1 MNNNEVKNVENKQNN
16 SLMRKTKVQLVEI
29 ILRKD
34 SIEKNLRDDIAN
46 TKIELN
52 KVKTEINMAQCDY
65 SRLKSDYSKL
75 KSDYSR
81 LDSDHSRVKSDY
93 FKLDSDYSSL
103 DSDYLKLDSDYFK
116 LKSDY
121 INMCDMC
128 KEKTLVESELKNTIN
143 KQRGFIW
150 FLVIM
155 FVISITANIA
165 LYLI

>member
-46 TKIELN
+46 TKVELN
-52 KVKTEINMAQCDY
+52 KVKTKIDTMQCNY
-65 SRLKSDYSKL
+65 SKLMSDYSKL
-75 KSDYSR
+75 KN
-81 LDSDHSRVKSDY
+81 
-93 FKLDSDYSSL
+93 
-103 DSDYLKLDSDYFK
+103 
-116 LKSDY
+116 DY
-121 INMCDMC
+121 IYMCD
-128 KEKTLVESELKNTIN
+128 EKTLVESELKNKIN
-143 KQRGFIW
+143 EQRGFIW

>member
-46 TKIELN
+46 TKVELN
-52 KVKTEINMAQCDY
+52 KAKTEINNIQYDHSELMSDYAKLKNDY
-65 SRLKSDYSKL
+65 SD
-75 KSDYSR
+75 
-81 LDSDHSRVKSDY
+81 
-93 FKLDSDYSSL
+93 
-103 DSDYLKLDSDYFK
+103 
-116 LKSDY
+116 
-121 INMCDMC
+121 MCD
-128 KEKTLVESELKNTIN
+128 EKILVEYELHNTIN
-143 KQRGFIW
+143 KQRGLIW
-150 FLVIM
+150 FLVII

>member
-46 TKIELN
+46 TKAELN
-52 KVKTEINMAQCDY
+52 KAKTEINNMQYDRSELMSNYAKLKNDY
-65 SRLKSDYSKL
+65 SD
-75 KSDYSR
+75 
-81 LDSDHSRVKSDY
+81 
-93 FKLDSDYSSL
+93 
-103 DSDYLKLDSDYFK
+103 
-116 LKSDY
+116 
-121 INMCDMC
+121 MCD
-128 KEKTLVESELKNTIN
+128 TNVLVEHELKNTIN
-143 KQRGFIW
+143 KQRGLIW

>member
-34 SIEKNLRDDIAN
+34 SIEKSLRDDIAN
-46 TKIELN
+46 TKVELN
-52 KVKTEINMAQCDY
+52 KIKTKIDTMQCNY
-65 SRLKSDYSKL
+65 SELMSDYAKL
-75 KSDYSR
+75 KN
-81 LDSDHSRVKSDY
+81 
-93 FKLDSDYSSL
+93 
-103 DSDYLKLDSDYFK
+103 
-116 LKSDY
+116 DY
-121 INMCDMC
+121 IYMCD
-128 KEKTLVESELKNTIN
+128 EKTLVEHELKNKIN
-143 KQRGFIW
+143 EQRGLIW

>member
-46 TKIELN
+46 TKVELN
-52 KVKTEINMAQCDY
+52 KVKTKIDTMQCNY
-65 SRLKSDYSKL
+65 SELMSDYAKL
-75 KSDYSR
+75 KN
-81 LDSDHSRVKSDY
+81 
-93 FKLDSDYSSL
+93 
-103 DSDYLKLDSDYFK
+103 
-116 LKSDY
+116 DY
-121 INMCDMC
+121 IYMCD
-128 KEKTLVESELKNTIN
+128 EKTLVEHELKNKIN
-143 KQRGFIW
+143 EQRGLIW

>member
-46 TKIELN
+46 IKVELN
-52 KVKTEINMAQCDY
+52 KAKTEINNMQYDR
-65 SRLKSDYSKL
+65 SELMSDYAKL
-75 KSDYSR
+75 KN
-81 LDSDHSRVKSDY
+81 
-93 FKLDSDYSSL
+93 
-103 DSDYLKLDSDYFK
+103 
-116 LKSDY
+116 DY
-121 INMCDMC
+121 IYMCD
-128 KEKTLVESELKNTIN
+128 EKTLVEHELKNTIN
-143 KQRGFIW
+143 KQRGLIW

-155 FVISITANIA
+155 LAISITANIA

>member
-34 SIEKNLRDDIAN
+34 SIEKNLRDDITS
-46 TKIELN
+46 TKVELN
-52 KVKTEINMAQCDY
+52 KIKTKIDTMQCNY
-65 SRLKSDYSKL
+65 SKLMSDYSKL
-75 KSDYSR
+75 KN
-81 LDSDHSRVKSDY
+81 
-93 FKLDSDYSSL
+93 
-103 DSDYLKLDSDYFK
+103 
-116 LKSDY
+116 DY
-121 INMCDMC
+121 IYMCD
-128 KEKTLVESELKNTIN
+128 EKTLVESELKNKIN
-143 KQRGFIW
+143 EQRGFIW

>member
-16 SLMRKTKVQLVEI
+16 SLMRKTKAQLVEI

-46 TKIELN
+46 TKVELN
-52 KVKTEINMAQCDY
+52 KIKTKIDTMQCNY
-65 SRLKSDYSKL
+65 SKLMSDYSKL
-75 KSDYSR
+75 KSDYI
-81 LDSDHSRVKSDY
+81 D
-93 FKLDSDYSSL
+93 
-103 DSDYLKLDSDYFK
+103 
-116 LKSDY
+116 
-121 INMCDMC
+121 MCD
-128 KEKTLVESELKNTIN
+128 EKTLVEHELKNKIN
-143 KQRGFIW
+143 EQRGLIW

>member
-46 TKIELN
+46 TKVELN
-52 KVKTEINMAQCDY
+52 KAKTEINNMQYNRSELMIDYAKLKNDY
-65 SRLKSDYSKL
+65 SD
-75 KSDYSR
+75 
-81 LDSDHSRVKSDY
+81 
-93 FKLDSDYSSL
+93 
-103 DSDYLKLDSDYFK
+103 
-116 LKSDY
+116 
-121 INMCDMC
+121 MCD
-128 KEKTLVESELKNTIN
+128 EKILVEHELKNKIN

>member
-46 TKIELN
+46 TKVELN
-52 KVKTEINMAQCDY
+52 KAKTEINNMQYNYSELMSDYAKLKNDY
-65 SRLKSDYSKL
+65 SD
-75 KSDYSR
+75 
-81 LDSDHSRVKSDY
+81 
-93 FKLDSDYSSL
+93 
-103 DSDYLKLDSDYFK
+103 
-116 LKSDY
+116 
-121 INMCDMC
+121 MCD
-128 KEKTLVESELKNTIN
+128 EKILVEYELKNTIN
-143 KQRGFIW
+143 KQRGLIW

-155 FVISITANIA
+155 LAISITANIA

>member
-46 TKIELN
+46 TKVELN
-52 KVKTEINMAQCDY
+52 KAKTEINNMQYNHSELMSDYAKLKNDY
-65 SRLKSDYSKL
+65 SD
-75 KSDYSR
+75 
-81 LDSDHSRVKSDY
+81 
-93 FKLDSDYSSL
+93 
-103 DSDYLKLDSDYFK
+103 
-116 LKSDY
+116 
-121 INMCDMC
+121 MCD
-128 KEKTLVESELKNTIN
+128 EKILVEYELRNTIN
-143 KQRGFIW
+143 KQRGLIW

-155 FVISITANIA
+155 LAISITANIA

>member
-46 TKIELN
+46 TKVELN
-52 KVKTEINMAQCDY
+52 KAKTEINNMQYNRSELMSDYAKLKNDY
-65 SRLKSDYSKL
+65 SD
-75 KSDYSR
+75 
-81 LDSDHSRVKSDY
+81 
-93 FKLDSDYSSL
+93 
-103 DSDYLKLDSDYFK
+103 
-116 LKSDY
+116 
-121 INMCDMC
+121 MCD
-128 KEKTLVESELKNTIN
+128 EKILVEYELHNTIN
-143 KQRGFIW
+143 KQRGLIW

>member
-46 TKIELN
+46 TKVELN
-52 KVKTEINMAQCDY
+52 KAKTEINNMQYDH
-65 SRLKSDYSKL
+65 SELMSDYSKL
-75 KSDYSR
+75 KNDYS
-81 LDSDHSRVKSDY
+81 D
-93 FKLDSDYSSL
+93 
-103 DSDYLKLDSDYFK
+103 
-116 LKSDY
+116 
-121 INMCDMC
+121 MCD
-128 KEKTLVESELKNTIN
+128 EKILVEYELRNTIN
-143 KQRGFIW
+143 KQRGLIW

-155 FVISITANIA
+155 LAISITANIA

>member
-46 TKIELN
+46 TKVELN
-52 KVKTEINMAQCDY
+52 KAKTEINNMQYDHSELMSDYAKLKNDY
-65 SRLKSDYSKL
+65 SD
-75 KSDYSR
+75 
-81 LDSDHSRVKSDY
+81 
-93 FKLDSDYSSL
+93 
-103 DSDYLKLDSDYFK
+103 
-116 LKSDY
+116 
-121 INMCDMC
+121 MCD
-128 KEKTLVESELKNTIN
+128 EKTLVEHELKNTIN
-143 KQRGFIW
+143 KQRGLIW

>member
-46 TKIELN
+46 TKVELN
-52 KVKTEINMAQCDY
+52 KIKTKIDTMQCNY
-65 SRLKSDYSKL
+65 SKLMSDYSKL
-75 KSDYSR
+75 KN
-81 LDSDHSRVKSDY
+81 
-93 FKLDSDYSSL
+93 
-103 DSDYLKLDSDYFK
+103 
-116 LKSDY
+116 DY
-121 INMCDMC
+121 IYMCD
-128 KEKTLVESELKNTIN
+128 EKTLVEHELKNKIN
-143 KQRGFIW
+143 KQRGLIW

-165 LYLI
+165 LYLV